1 MACNWVRLPEPMIGL
16 LKKLFSKTD
25 NTTVIEASANA
36 VLPFLRS
43 AHQPVELR
51 AFMTPRLHTLMYCF
65 AYGALEVEALE
76 RGMNETQQL
85 AALFQLLN
93 TLSQLEARDASALL
107 NKCMT
112 AMQEDE
118 GHSFVLAGGHAYKA
132 WREADPTAVQQLA
145 DKLHS
150 VDL

>member
-1 MACNWVRLPEPMIGL
+1 M

-25 NTTVIEASANA
+25 STTVVEASANA

-51 AFMTPRLHTLMYCF
+51 AFMTPRLHTLIYCF
-65 AYGALEVEALE
+65 AYGCLEVEALE

-85 AALFQLLN
+85 AALFQILN
-93 TLSQLEARDASALL
+93 TLSQLEPHDTSALL

-118 GHSFVLAGGHAYKA
+118 GHGFVLAGSHAYKA
-132 WREADPTAVQQLA
+132 WREADSSAARQLA
-145 DKLHS
+145 EKLHGI
-150 VDL
+150 DL

>member
-1 MACNWVRLPEPMIGL
+1 MISR

-25 NTTVIEASANA
+25 TSTVVEASANA

-51 AFMTPRLHTLMYCF
+51 AFMTPRLHTLIYCF

-93 TLSQLEARDASALL
+93 TLSQLEAQDISALL

-118 GHSFVLAGGHAYKA
+118 GHGFVLAGSHAYKS
-132 WREADPTAVQQLA
+132 WREADPGAAKQLA
-145 DKLHS
+145 EKLHT
-150 VDL
+150 VNL

>member
-1 MACNWVRLPEPMIGL
+1 MIGL

-25 NTTVIEASANA
+25 TSTVIEASANA

-51 AFMTPRLHTLMYCF
+51 AFMTPRLHTLIYCF

-93 TLSQLEARDASALL
+93 TLSQLDTRDTSALL
-107 NKCMT
+107 NKCVT

-118 GHSFVLAGGHAYKA
+118 GHGFVLAGSHAYKA
-132 WREADPTAVQQLA
+132 WREADPTAAKQLA
-145 DKLHS
+145 DKLHT
-150 VDL
+150 VNL

>member
-1 MACNWVRLPEPMIGL
+1 MMGL

-25 NTTVIEASANA
+25 TSTVIEASANA

-51 AFMTPRLHTLMYCF
+51 AFMTPRLHTLIYCF

-93 TLSQLEARDASALL
+93 TLSQLDTRDTSALL
-107 NKCMT
+107 NKCIT

-118 GHSFVLAGGHAYKA
+118 GHGFVLAGSHSYKA
-132 WREADPTAVQQLA
+132 WRDADPSAAKQLSE
-145 DKLHS
+145 KLHS
-150 VDL
+150 VNL

>member
-1 MACNWVRLPEPMIGL
+1 MIRI
-16 LKKLFSKTD
+16 LKRFFSKTD
-25 NTTVIEASANA
+25 TITVIEASANA

-43 AHQPVELR
+43 AHQSVELR
-51 AFMTPRLHTLMYCF
+51 AFMTPRLHTLIYCF
-65 AYGALEVEALE
+65 AYGALELEALE

-93 TLSQLEARDASALL
+93 TLSQLEPRDVSALL

-118 GHSFVLAGGHAYKA
+118 GHGFVLAGSLAYKA
-132 WREADPTAVQQLA
+132 WREADPAAAKQLA
-145 DKLHS
+145 NKLHS
-150 VDL
+150 LNL

>member
-1 MACNWVRLPEPMIGL
+1 MLGI

-25 NTTVIEASANA
+25 TGTVIEASANA

-51 AFMTPRLHTLMYCF
+51 AFMTPRLHALIYCF

-85 AALFQLLN
+85 AALFQLVN
-93 TLSQLEARDASALL
+93 TLSQLDTRDSSALL

-118 GHSFVLAGGHAYKA
+118 GHGFVLVGSHAYRA
-132 WREADPTAVQQLA
+132 WREADSSASRQLV
-145 DKLHS
+145 DKLHTI
-150 VDL
+150 DL

>member
-1 MACNWVRLPEPMIGL
+1 MLSL

-25 NTTVIEASANA
+25 TSTVIEASANA

-51 AFMTPRLHTLMYCF
+51 AFMTPRLHALIYCF
-65 AYGALEVEALE
+65 AYGALEIEALE

-93 TLSQLEARDASALL
+93 TLSQLEAQDISALL

-118 GHSFVLAGGHAYKA
+118 GHGFVLAGSHAYKS
-132 WREADPTAVQQLA
+132 WREADPGAAKQLA
-145 DKLHS
+145 DKLHT
-150 VDL
+150 VNL